1 MLGAAAQQREFPRGD
16 RCSSRRVEL
25 RSAATALVFVDR
37 TIMVL
42 QRRTEDAAAV
52 AAGPAAAALVS
63 HGLRDFL
70 AATDG
75 QLAASLSTQELA
87 ARLETLPLYLPA
99 QSLLLTALQTADL
112 AKFAGA
118 TAAPDILITQVR
130 EAVQR
135 VEASRRAFA
144 APAPIRP

>member
-1 MLGAAAQQREFPRGD
+1 
-16 RCSSRRVEL
+16 
-25 RSAATALVFVDR
+25 
-37 TIMVL
+37 
-42 QRRTEDAAAV
+42 
-52 AAGPAAAALVS
+52 VS

-87 ARLETLPLYLPA
+87 AQLETLPVYLPA

-118 TAAPDILITQVR
+118 TAAPDILIAQVR

-144 APAPIRP
+144 APAPNRP